1 MLTTGR
7 TLSKV
12 MTVASCLS
20 WRLPPRAKASV
31 RSIGAMVGLI
41 TGIGVVSTL
50 VNKIRHDLGV
60 GVATISFLAAF
71 AIYLVAWLLVMMLL
85 PRATPDPGALL
96 PGALLTALT
105 LTGVQAVSQL
115 FLPGRLSQASELYG
129 AVGLAVVTLGWFF
142 IMGRAI
148 VLAMT
153 LNAVVHERFGSIS
166 TFVFGLPVLRALP
179 RRWAWF
185 RRIFQLEA

>member
-1 MLTTGR
+1 
-7 TLSKV
+7 
-12 MTVASCLS
+12 
-20 WRLPPRAKASV
+20 
-31 RSIGAMVGLI
+31 
-41 TGIGVVSTL
+41 
-50 VNKIRHDLGV
+50 
-60 GVATISFLAAF
+60 
-71 AIYLVAWLLVMMLL
+71 MLL

-105 LTGVQAVSQL
+105 LTGLQAVSQL
-115 FLPGRLSQASELYG
+115 YIPGRLSQASELYG
-129 AVGLAVVTLGWFF
+129 AIGLVVVTLGWFF
-142 IMGRAI
+142 IMGRAV